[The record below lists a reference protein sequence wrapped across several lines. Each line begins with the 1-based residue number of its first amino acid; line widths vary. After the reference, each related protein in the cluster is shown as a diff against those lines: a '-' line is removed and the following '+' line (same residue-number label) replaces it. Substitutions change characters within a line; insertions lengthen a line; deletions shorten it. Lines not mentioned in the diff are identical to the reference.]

1 MNVKIV
7 TLSHDTIKVYLKGEI
22 DHHASLIIREDIDKY
37 IDNRKIKNILFDFK
51 DVSFM
56 DSSGI
61 GMIIGRYKKLH
72 NIGGKIGVINISP
85 KIKRIFEMSGLFNIV
100 SCFNDEKEAADK
112 L

>member
-1 MNVKIV
+1 MDVKIENLPEV
-7 TLSHDTIKVYLKGEI
+7 MFVRLSGEI
-22 DHHASLIIREDIDKY
+22 DHHNARQIREQVDSAVEMHKP
-37 IDNRKIKNILFDFK
+37 KKLCLDFK
-51 DVSFM
+51 DVTFM

>member
-61 GMIIGRYKKLH
+61 GFIMGSYKL
-72 NIGGKIGVINISP
+72 IQLYEGSLEIINISDTINRV
-85 KIKRIFEMSGLFNIV
+85 IKLSGI
-100 SCFNDEKEAADK
+100 DK
-112 L
+112 LNIKISVNQR